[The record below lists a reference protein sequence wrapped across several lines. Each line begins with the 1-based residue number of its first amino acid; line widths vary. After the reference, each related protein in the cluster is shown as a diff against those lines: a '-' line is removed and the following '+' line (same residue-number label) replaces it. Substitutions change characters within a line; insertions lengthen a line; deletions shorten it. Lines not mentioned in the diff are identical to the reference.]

1 MRRTIS
7 IVVGLLTVLGVG
19 AAAAHYLRE
28 PYNPGFTVFP
38 VLTGVHVI
46 LGGLYLLLAPVQFLP
61 AIRDRFPAYH
71 RFAGRLLVAVGL
83 LVGAS
88 AFGISVWIPYSGW
101 SETVIVGGFAL
112 FYFFAIAL
120 GFAHARARRFELH
133 REWMMRAF
141 SIGLA
146 VATMR
151 LIFIPWL
158 TLLLASGPPVV
169 EQIQMLTI
177 VSFTVAFVVHALGA
191 ELWILRTRAAG
202 TVALRLPTGDRSS
215 ALAS

>member
-1 MRRTIS
+1 MQRRRS
-7 IVVGLLTVLGVG
+7 DSAVG
-19 AAAAHYLRE
+19 A
-28 PYNPGFTVFP
+28 P
-38 VLTGVHVI
+38 VMTGVHVI

-120 GFAHARARRFELH
+120 GFAHARARRFDRH

-141 SIGLA
+141 SIGLSI
-146 VATMR
+146 ATMR
-151 LIFIPWL
+151 LIFVPWL
-158 TLLLASGPPVV
+158 MLLLASGPVVV
-169 EQIQMLTI
+169 EQIQTATI
-177 VSFTVAFVVHALGA
+177 VSFTVTFALHALGA
-191 ELWILRTRAAG
+191 ELWIRRMRGAG
-202 TVALRLPTGDRSS
+202 RVPLRLPARDQGS